1 MAWAFF
7 CVNWSEVNIKLY
19 LSKSKT
25 GSNKHEN
32 AEYKQNHFGMWNL
45 I

>member
-1 MAWAFF
+1 MGFR

-19 LSKSKT
+19 LPKSKA

-32 AEYKQNHFGMWNL
+32 AKSMIKIIL
-45 I
+45 